1 MFRKVFDLKTDEK
14 IEIIDITPEIQL
26 IVEQSHYKNGIVNI
40 YSKHSTSGLVINE
53 NESGLLKDFK
63 STLETLIPF
72 TGNYNHNCI
81 DNNADAHI
89 KSFLIGSSQTIPL
102 YQGKLDVGTWQSVFF
117 VEFDGPRT
125 RKITVTVIGT
135 NDY

>member
-1 MFRKVFDLKTDEK
+1 MFRKVFDLKTDER

-40 YSKHSTSGLVINE
+40 YSRHSTSGLVINE

-63 STLETLIPF
+63 STLETLIPS

-89 KSFLIGSSQTIPL
+89 KSFLIGSSETIPL
-102 YQGKLDVGTWQSVFF
+102 YHGKLDVGTWQSVFF

-125 RKITVTVIGT
+125 RKITVTVMG
-135 NDY
+135 NE